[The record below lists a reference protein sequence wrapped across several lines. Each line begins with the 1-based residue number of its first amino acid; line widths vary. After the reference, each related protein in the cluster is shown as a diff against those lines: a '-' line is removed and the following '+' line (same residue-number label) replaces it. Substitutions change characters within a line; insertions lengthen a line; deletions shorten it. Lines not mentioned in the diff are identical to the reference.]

1 MNSFVTLLYGEL
13 QRMRKYNIFTAA
25 ILVDLLWIGVLY
37 LVKVEDITSLIPI
50 IVYIDATAM
59 SMVLVGATLFYEK
72 QEGTIRTFLVCPISK
87 SDYILAKTFA
97 NITSNLITLLI
108 IYAYGKIFKEVNLNL
123 LGLIGS
129 VILIAFFHSLVGFL
143 MTFNTK
149 DFTEMLM
156 DMMKYTFI
164 FTIPVLLEQVGF
176 IKNEIVDKILFI
188 APTKSAAILLESTAG
203 GVEVWRTLFALVYL
217 IMASIALYYMVL
229 KKFDEF
235 QVKEGG
241 E

>member
-1 MNSFVTLLYGEL
+1 MNNFLTLLFGEL
-13 QRMRKYNIFTAA
+13 QRMKKYNIFTAA

-37 LVKVEDITSLIPI
+37 FAKVEDITSLIPI

-72 QEGTIRTFLVCPISK
+72 QEGTIRTLLVSPISK
-87 SDYILAKTFA
+87 SDYILAKVFA
-97 NITSNLITLLI
+97 NITSNLITLLL

-129 VILIAFFHSLVGFL
+129 VVLIAFFHSLVGFL
-143 MTFNTK
+143 LTFNTK

-164 FTIPVLLEQVGF
+164 FSIPVLLEQMGL
-176 IKNEIVDKILFI
+176 IKNEIVDKILFV
-188 APTKSAAILLESTAG
+188 APTKSAAVLLEATAG
-203 GVEVWRTLFALVYL
+203 GVELWRSLFALIYLVAASFLFVY
-217 IMASIALYYMVL
+217 IVL
-229 KKFDEF
+229 KKFHEF

>member
-1 MNSFVTLLYGEL
+1 MNNFLTLLFGEL
-13 QRMRKYNIFTAA
+13 QRMKKYNIFTAA

-37 LVKVEDITSLIPI
+37 FAKVEDITSLIPI

-72 QEGTIRTFLVCPISK
+72 QEGTIRTLLVSPISK
-87 SDYILAKTFA
+87 SDYILAKIFA
-97 NITSNLITLLI
+97 NITSNLITLLL

-129 VILIAFFHSLVGFL
+129 VVLIAFFHSLVGFL
-143 MTFNTK
+143 LTFNTK

-164 FTIPVLLEQVGF
+164 FSIPVLLEQMGL

-188 APTKSAAILLESTAG
+188 APTKSAAVLLEATAG
-203 GVEVWRTLFALVYL
+203 GVELWRSLFALIYLVAASFLFVY
-217 IMASIALYYMVL
+217 IVL
-229 KKFDEF
+229 KKFHEF

>member
-1 MNSFVTLLYGEL
+1 MNNFLTLLFGEL
-13 QRMRKYNIFTAA
+13 QRMKKYNIFTAA

-37 LVKVEDITSLIPI
+37 FAKVEDITSLIPI

-72 QEGTIRTFLVCPISK
+72 QEGTIRTLLVSPISK
-87 SDYILAKTFA
+87 SDYILAKIFA
-97 NITSNLITLLI
+97 NITSNLITLLL

-129 VILIAFFHSLVGFL
+129 VVLIAFFHSLVGFL
-143 MTFNTK
+143 LTFNTK

-164 FTIPVLLEQVGF
+164 FSIPVLLEQMGL

-188 APTKSAAILLESTAG
+188 APTKSAAVLLEATAG
-203 GVEVWRTLFALVYL
+203 GVELWRSLFALIYL
-217 IMASIALYYMVL
+217 VAASFLLYYVVW